1 MGLQRVVDHPPHCCD
16 IALTSRWVDAEDVAA
31 FAQALRFVDGA
42 GIGNQVA
49 QRRRGAIAI
58 AFEEARKLI
67 EEESTAF
74 LQPARKCVVMERH
87 QRRDP
92 VLPAGGQNT
101 AVMVERRVRELVLLR
116 LDPGRLEAEA
126 ECIEAEPG
134 HQRDVLSI
142 PVVEVARVARWLY
155 ARRSRAVLPFPPVA
169 GGIAAFDLVRRGCG
183 AEEETFRKSFHQL
196 LYIRDLPSFP
206 RPEYPRPTLR
216 RGAWVNLNGELEVA
230 FYFPRVDRWMSVP
243 FAYHTGPSCHVA
255 R

>member
-1 MGLQRVVDHPPHCCD
+1 
-16 IALTSRWVDAEDVAA
+16 
-31 FAQALRFVDGA
+31 
-42 GIGNQVA
+42 
-49 QRRRGAIAI
+49 
-58 AFEEARKLI
+58 
-67 EEESTAF
+67 
-74 LQPARKCVVMERH
+74 
-87 QRRDP
+87 
-92 VLPAGGQNT
+92 
-101 AVMVERRVRELVLLR
+101 MVERRVRELVLLR
-116 LDPGRLEAEA
+116 LDPGPLEAEA

-134 HQRDVLSI
+134 RQRDVLLI
-142 PVVEVARVARWLY
+142 PVVEVARVARWLH

-169 GGIAAFDLVRRGCG
+169 VGIAAFDLVRRGCG

-216 RGAWVNLNGELEVA
+216 RDAWVNLNGELEVA